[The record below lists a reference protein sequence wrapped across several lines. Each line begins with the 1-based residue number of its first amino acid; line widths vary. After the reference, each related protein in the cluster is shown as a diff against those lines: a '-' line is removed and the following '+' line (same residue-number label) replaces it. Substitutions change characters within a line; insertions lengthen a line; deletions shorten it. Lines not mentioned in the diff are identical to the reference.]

1 MMRWFIVPMIL
12 LSWLGTMAAPPASVA
27 RAAQPQKPT
36 KQPARAAAKTM
47 AARASKQTAAR
58 TVRLPRYFGQI
69 GLDDAQRTKV
79 RETEESYQ
87 SRSQRLLAELKK
99 LRADRDK
106 QLASLLTPAQQKKLE
121 DFRARRTNR
130 AARKKKLPGKSTPV
144 KSAANTPQS

>member
-1 MMRWFIVPMIL
+1 MRWFIVPMVM

-36 KQPARAAAKTM
+36 TQPAQAAAKTV
-47 AARASKQTAAR
+47 AARASKRAGPR

-79 RETEESYQ
+79 RETEQSYQ
-87 SRSQRLLAELKK
+87 SRSPGLLAEHNQLPP
-99 LRADRDK
+99 DRDQ

-121 DFRARRTNR
+121 ELLARRTNR
-130 AARKKKLPGKSTPV
+130 AARKKKVPGKSTPTA
-144 KSAANTPQS
+144 STPES